1 MELKCLICGAPM
13 SFFFAG
19 QFPAFGL
26 DRVEY
31 WRCGACGFVISKTH
45 VEMAPAVWGELNRQ
59 LHALYQ
65 GTGSTCPPDDP
76 QWLARI
82 ETQARMVDDVR
93 KIGLLREGRWLDYA
107 CGDGTLSQVLRTQY
121 HLPLLNY
128 ERYMP
133 QREGFLQPRDLT
145 PGSFDF
151 VITTSVFEH
160 FIRREQF
167 DSVEA
172 LVSQAGVLGTH
183 TLVCES
189 VPADPTWFYLN
200 PVHCAFHTNRSM
212 EILFRQWGYTCSI
225 YQVEARLWLWFKCHP
240 REVEAKIREAN
251 RRPQGPTYIFK
262 EGFVD
267 YCKCIPVHP
276 KPSDSDAPSRPREW
290 CWNSG
295 NA

>member
-1 MELKCLICGAPM
+1 MELKCLICGAPT
-13 SFFFAG
+13 SFFFASH
-19 QFPAFGL
+19 FPAFGL

-45 VEMAPAVWGELNRQ
+45 VEMVPAVWGELNRRV
-59 LHALYQ
+59 HALYQ

-76 QWLARI
+76 HWLARI
-82 ETQARMVDDVR
+82 ETQARVVDDAR
-93 KIGLLREGRWLDYA
+93 RIGLLRDGRWLDYA
-107 CGDGTLSQVLRTQY
+107 CGDGALSKILQTQY
-121 HLPLLNY
+121 RLKLLNY

-133 QREGFLQPRDLT
+133 QREDFLEERDLV

-167 DSVEA
+167 DAVEA
-172 LVSQAGVLGTH
+172 LVSREGVLGTH
-183 TLVCES
+183 TLVCEN
-189 VPADPTWFYLN
+189 VPADPAWFYLN

-225 YQVEARLWLWFKCHP
+225 YHVEARLWLWFKGDP
-240 REVEAKIREAN
+240 QEVEAKIREAN
-251 RRPQGPTYIFK
+251 RRPQGPTYVFK

-267 YCKCIPVHP
+267 YWKCIPVHQEP
-276 KPSDSDAPSRPREW
+276 PDSDPPSRPAGW
-290 CWNSG
+290 CWTRG
-295 NA
+295 KA